1 MDRVNSAITPKTLH
15 QDGMII
21 DIDVAIPMPD
31 GIILRADVFRP
42 EKPGK
47 YPVILSYGPYA
58 KGLSFQEG
66 YKSNWSRMVESFPEI
81 LANSSNKYQVWELVD
96 PEKWVPDGFI
106 CLRIDSRGAGR
117 SPGVMEVWSPIETRD
132 MYDCVEWAAVQ
143 EWSNG
148 RIGINGISYFAMNQW
163 WVAGLQPP
171 HLAAICVWE
180 GAADYYRD
188 LSHHGGI
195 MCDFL
200 DTWFKRQCVSVQHGV
215 GDNGKRS
222 PITGD
227 TVAGPTTL
235 TEEQLRQNRIDA
247 GRDILERKLD
257 GPYYRARSPQYENV
271 TVPLLSSA
279 NWGGMGL
286 HPRGNFEGFVN
297 AASTQK
303 WLEVH
308 GDSHFSPFYVDRGVA
323 MQKQFFGHFLRGD
336 DNGWDKRPVVELGIR
351 APGEKFTFR
360 SEKEWPLART
370 QWTKF
375 YLDPTSK
382 ALSLTPVA
390 IGKLDFAAMGNGVTF
405 RLPPS
410 DKPIEI
416 TGPVGAHLSVSSST
430 SDADLFLILQVFDP
444 QGKEVTFIGSNDPR
458 VPVGLGWLRAS
469 HRKLD
474 PKKTLPYRPYHSH
487 DEIQPL
493 TPGHPV
499 DCEVEI
505 LPTSI
510 VVPPGYMLAL
520 TIKGCDYENDGSSVA
535 DAMYQM
541 KGIGPFTHTDPRD
554 RPPAIFG
561 GTTSLH
567 FVGDNE
573 PYLLLPIIPEA

>member
-235 TEEQLRQNRIDA
+235 TEEQLRQKGGVQQTGGGDGEGQKEGQRLKRALGVRLDA
-247 GRDILERKLD
+247 Q
-257 GPYYRARSPQYENV
+257 GPETLARHRLQS
-271 TVPLLSSA
+271 
-279 NWGGMGL
+279 
-286 HPRGNFEGFVN
+286 
-297 AASTQK
+297 
-303 WLEVH
+303 
-308 GDSHFSPFYVDRGVA
+308 
-323 MQKQFFGHFLRGD
+323 
-336 DNGWDKRPVVELGIR
+336 
-351 APGEKFTFR
+351 APGNEILHRHKSFSRPTR
-360 SEKEWPLART
+360 PSPPHGVQDSPGLTSSTPGAGAPPASHPLSGIPARHSDDRRAHSPGISG
-370 QWTKF
+370 Q
-375 YLDPTSK
+375 L
-382 ALSLTPVA
+382 
-390 IGKLDFAAMGNGVTF
+390 
-405 RLPPS
+405 S
-410 DKPIEI
+410 DKPRQ
-416 TGPVGAHLSVSSST
+416 TNYCHSSNFPPTAPHHHCFDFLGRKFGVGHQSFLS
-430 SDADLFLILQVFDP
+430 I
-444 QGKEVTFIGSNDPR
+444 I
-458 VPVGLGWLRAS
+458 
-469 HRKLD
+469 
-474 PKKTLPYRPYHSH
+474 
-487 DEIQPL
+487 
-493 TPGHPV
+493 
-499 DCEVEI
+499 
-505 LPTSI
+505 
-510 VVPPGYMLAL
+510 
-520 TIKGCDYENDGSSVA
+520 
-535 DAMYQM
+535 
-541 KGIGPFTHTDPRD
+541 
-554 RPPAIFG
+554 
-561 GTTSLH
+561 
-567 FVGDNE
+567 DNN
-573 PYLLLPIIPEA
+573 

>member
-1 MDRVNSAITPKTLH
+1 MDSINSAITPKTLH

-21 DIDVAIPMPD
+21 DIDVAVPMSD

-42 EKPGK
+42 EKPGQ

-66 YKSNWSRMVESFPEI
+66 YKSNWTRMVESFPEI
-81 LANSSNKYQVWELVD
+81 LENSSNKYQVWELVD

-117 SPGVMEVWSPIETRD
+117 SPGVMEVWSPQETRD
-132 MYDCVEWAAVQ
+132 MYECVEWAAEQ
-143 EWSNG
+143 DWSNG

-200 DTWFKRQCVSVQHGV
+200 DTWFRRQCVSVQHGV
-215 GDNGKRS
+215 GENGKRS

-227 TVAGPTTL
+227 TVAGPPTL
-235 TEEQLRQNRIDA
+235 SEDQLRQNRIDA

-257 GPYYRARSPQYENV
+257 GPYYRARSPHYEKV

-297 AASTQK
+297 AASSQK

-336 DNGWDKRPVVELGIR
+336 DNGWTDRPKVELGIR

-360 SEKEWPLART
+360 AENEWPLART

-375 YLDPTSK
+375 YLDPANK
-382 ALSLTPVA
+382 ALSLAPVA
-390 IGKLDFAAMGNGVTF
+390 TGKLEFEAMGRGVTF

-410 DKPIEI
+410 DTAIEI
-416 TGPVGAHLSVSSST
+416 TGPVAAKLSVSSNT
-430 SDADLFLILQVFDP
+430 SDADLFLILQLFDP
-444 QGKEVTFIGSNDPR
+444 SGKEVTFIGSNDPR

-474 PKKTLPYRPYHSH
+474 EAKTLPYRPYHSH
-487 DEIQPL
+487 DEHQPL
-493 TPGHPV
+493 TPGVPV

-510 VVPPGYMLAL
+510 VVPPGYTFAL
-520 TIKGCDYENDGSSVA
+520 TIKGCDYENDGSEVE

-554 RPPAIFG
+554 RPMEIFG
-561 GTTSLH
+561 GKTSLH
-567 FVGDNE
+567 FVDGNE
-573 PYLLLPIIPEA
+573 PYLLLPIIPEG

>member
-1 MDRVNSAITPKTLH
+1 MDSVNSAITPKTLH

-21 DIDVAIPMPD
+21 DIDVPIPMPD

-66 YKSNWSRMVESFPEI
+66 YKSNWTRMVESFPEI
-81 LANSSNKYQVWELVD
+81 LENSSNKYQVWELVD

-143 EWSNG
+143 DWSNG
-148 RIGINGISYFAMNQW
+148 KIGINGISYFAMNQW

-227 TVAGPTTL
+227 TVAGPITL
-235 TEEQLRQNRIDA
+235 SQEQLRQNRIDA

-257 GPYYRARSPQYENV
+257 GPYYRARSPQYEKV

-351 APGEKFTFR
+351 APGEQFTFR
-360 SEKEWPLART
+360 AESEWPLART

-390 IGKLDFAAMGNGVTF
+390 TGKLDFAAMGKGVTF
-405 RLPPS
+405 RLPTS
-410 DKPIEI
+410 DKPLEI
-416 TGPVGAHLSVSSST
+416 TGPVAAHLSVSSST
-430 SDADLFLILQVFDP
+430 SDADLFLTLQVFDP

-510 VVPPGYMLAL
+510 VVPPGYVLAL
-520 TIKGCDYENDGSSVA
+520 TIKGCDYENDGSQVE